1 MGEVFENTLMEYL
14 GMKLVDDNPDSVV
27 ITMPVD
33 DRTRQPMG
41 LLHGGASVALAE
53 SAASMASMFNIDTRK
68 SAAVGIE
75 INANHLKSVRSG
87 TVTAKATPLHRGAT
101 THVWDIRITDDTQR
115 LVCIAR
121 CTVAIV
127 RRRPEPQRDAEKPPV
142 EEVQRYGV

>member
-1 MGEVFENTLMEYL
+1 MENLFKNTLMAHL
-14 GMKLVDDNPDSVV
+14 GMTLVDNDPNRVV
-27 ITMPVD
+27 VTMPVD
-33 DRTRQPMG
+33 SRTHQPMG

-53 SAASMASMFNIDTRK
+53 TAASMASMFNINPET

-87 TVTAKATPLHRGAT
+87 TVTAVATPLHRGAT
-101 THVWDIRITDDTQR
+101 THVWDIRITNEDDQ

-127 RRRPEPQRDAEKPPV
+127 RTRRDQSNAKKSD
-142 EEVQRYGV
+142 